1 MKSLLFL
8 VHRIP
13 YPPNKGDKIT
23 TCNML
28 RYFARHFRVFLGS
41 FVDDPGDWQYAG
53 QVRNLCAET
62 CLLPLNPRLSRL
74 RSLGGLLTG
83 EALSV
88 AYYRSRK
95 MQEWV
100 NKILARENID
110 AVLVYSGAMARFVPE
125 RLPEN
130 THTILDLDDVDS
142 EKWRSYA
149 ETHRWPVSLIYRR
162 EAEKL
167 LAYERR
173 MAARFEHCLFISAEE
188 ADLFARLA
196 PEVRDRLQHRTQ
208 GVDSDYF
215 DPGLCFDNPFEP
227 HEQAIVFTG
236 AMDYWPNID
245 AVIWFAREIF
255 PRVQTAVA
263 SARFYIVG
271 MNPAETVTALAEN
284 PGITVTGSVPD
295 VRPYL
300 SHAAAVI
307 APLRIARGIQN
318 KVLEAM
324 SMAKPVLATPEAM
337 TGIIPCPQA
346 KLFISNNANKLTDA
360 AIELL
365 SGTPQADQAARDCI
379 LRNYNW
385 DANLS
390 RIADLLRGDHSSI

>member
-215 DPGLCFDNPFEP
+215 DPGLRFDNPFEP

-255 PRVQTAVA
+255 PRVQSAVA

-271 MNPAETVTALAEN
+271 MNPAETVAALAEN

-346 KLFISNNANKLTDA
+346 KLFISNDANNLTDA
-360 AIELL
+360 TIELL

-385 DANLS
+385 DTNLS
-390 RIADLLRGDHSSI
+390 RIAGLLHGDHSSI